1 MAKIEFS
8 NAKMYISE
16 PDGGYTPIGKAVD
29 IECACDDSEDNASH
43 ASHASFTKLSDSF
56 ECVCKLS
63 EEAAMAIFGVRSAVL
78 KCCPNKRVAYLASNA
93 KKARARKKNLRRAI
107 KLLEKMEDKN
117 AL

>member
-8 NAKMYISE
+8 DAKTYIAE

-29 IECACDDSEDNASH
+29 IECACDDSEDN

>member
-43 ASHASFTKLSDSF
+43 ASFTNQILLSAFASW
-56 ECVCKLS
+56 LS